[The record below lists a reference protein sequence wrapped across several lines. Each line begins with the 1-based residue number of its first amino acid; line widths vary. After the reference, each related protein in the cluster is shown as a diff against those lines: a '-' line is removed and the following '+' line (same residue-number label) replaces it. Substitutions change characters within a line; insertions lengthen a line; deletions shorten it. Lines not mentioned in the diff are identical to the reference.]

1 MREKRRIVVVDD
13 EREIALGIA
22 LRLRGAGYDVQA
34 AFSARAGL
42 DLARGG
48 PTDAIV
54 LDLRMPEMDGFQLLM
69 ALKGEQ
75 ATAGVPAIVV
85 SANVTEQART
95 QALGLG
101 AARFIEKPYQA
112 EALLSAVAEVLRAA
126 ETPRAGPADRRD

>member
-22 LRLRGAGYDVQA
+22 LRLRDAGYDAQI

-42 DLARGG
+42 ELARGG

-112 EALLSAVAEVLRAA
+112 EALLSAVAEVLRPA
-126 ETPRAGPADRRD
+126 ETPRADPPPGAI

>member
-1 MREKRRIVVVDD
+1 MREKRRVVVVDD

-22 LRLRGAGYDVQA
+22 LRLRAAGYHA
-34 AFSARAGL
+34 ETAFTARAGL
-42 DLARGG
+42 DLARGA
-48 PTDAIV
+48 PTDAVV

-69 ALKGEQ
+69 ALKSAP
-75 ATAGVPAIVV
+75 ATAAVPAIVV

-112 EALLSAVAEVLRAA
+112 EALLSALADVLWAA
-126 ETPRAGPADRRD
+126 ESPAARPPTAAI